1 MTGTEDIIPCRYWQP
16 IGEGVVQCKLC
27 PHGCRIK
34 EGGHGICFVRR
45 NVGGRLLLRSGHRV
59 SSIAFDPV
67 EKKPLYHFLPGTWTL
82 SLGGI
87 GCNFSCRFCQNAVI
101 SQPDSELLLDQS
113 LTGEAVVRLARSRRA
128 PSVSFTY
135 NEPIVALEFVAEMAG
150 ACRAAGLKT
159 IAVTNGYIT
168 EDARAEFFGLM
179 DAANVDL
186 KAFTDDFYR
195 KFCGARLAPVM
206 DTLVYLRRETGVWL
220 EVTTLLIPGANDSDA
235 EINSMTQWAVKELG
249 ADVPWH
255 FSAFYPQYR
264 MTDRP
269 PTPPETLMRAR
280 DIALRNGLRYV
291 YVGNVFS
298 EDGHTTF
305 CPSCGARLIERAG
318 LRMLRKSLRDDGT
331 CSQCKAR
338 CAGVFESA

>member
-1 MTGTEDIIPCRYWQP
+1 MTETEDSIPCRYWQSL
-16 IGEGVVQCKLC
+16 GEGAVQCRLC
-27 PHGCRIK
+27 PHSCRIK
-34 EGGHGICFVRR
+34 EGGHGLCFVRR
-45 NVGGRLLLRSGHRV
+45 NVGGRLQLRSGHRV

-67 EKKPLYHFLPGTWTL
+67 EKKPLYHFLPGTLTL
-82 SLGGI
+82 SFGGI

-101 SQPDSELLLDQS
+101 SQPESELLLDQS
-113 LTGEAVVRLARSRRA
+113 LTGEAAVRLARSRRA

-135 NEPIVALEFVAEMAG
+135 NEPIVALEFVAEIAG

-159 IAVTNGYIT
+159 IAVTNGYVAG
-168 EDARAEFFGLM
+168 EARAEFFGLM

-195 KFCGARLAPVM
+195 KYCGARLGPVM
-206 DTLVYLRRETGVWL
+206 ETLVYLRRETRVWL

-235 EINSMTQWAVKELG
+235 EINAMTQWAVKELG

-269 PTPPETLMRAR
+269 PTPPETLERAR
-280 DIALRNGLRYV
+280 QIARKNGLRHV

-305 CPSCGARLIERAG
+305 CHSCGARLIERSGMRLAR
-318 LRMLRKSLRDDGT
+318 LSLGEGGRCPHCGA
-331 CSQCKAR
+331 QCP
-338 CAGVFESA
+338 GVFKAA